1 MKITS
6 SKQAAELIKDSSIK
20 EGTQLYFTAGVYE
33 ITEIYHG
40 SRTGEAAGEYAEVY
54 SDINEE
60 TGEEVETLQEA
71 QRFTLQDLIGGE
83 VARI

>member
-6 SKQAAELIKDSSIK
+6 SKQAAELIKDGSIK
-20 EGTQLYFTAGVYE
+20 EGTRLYFTAGIYE
-33 ITEIYHG
+33 ITETYHG
-40 SRTGEAAGEYAEVY
+40 SRTGEAAGEYAEVHTG
-54 SDINEE
+54 INEE

-83 VARI
+83 VAQI